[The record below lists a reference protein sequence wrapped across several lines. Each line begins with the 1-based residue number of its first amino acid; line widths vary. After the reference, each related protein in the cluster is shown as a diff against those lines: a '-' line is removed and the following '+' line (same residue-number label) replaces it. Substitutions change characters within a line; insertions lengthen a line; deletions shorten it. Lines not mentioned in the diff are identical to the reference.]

1 MRLRDLT
8 KCYIYSVTTIKIH
21 GESIKRWTYK
31 GEYDLNV
38 QQDLNELDK
47 NQAGLID
54 YNIIKIRTDYD
65 YPIEKNDYISFTQ
78 LTIVDGYTT
87 TSPEYR
93 VENKIKVGTT
103 TTYTCNL
110 FNGELYTPNIEVGG
124 SI

>member
-8 KCYIYSVTTIKIH
+8 KCYIYSVTTTKSH
-21 GESIKRWTYK
+21 GESTKQWSYK

-65 YPIEKNDYISFTQ
+65 YNIAKNDYVSFNQ
-78 LTIVDGYTT
+78 LELVNGYTT
-87 TSPEYR
+87 EPPEYR
-93 VENKIKVGTT
+93 VENKVKVGTT

-110 FNGELYTPNIEVGG
+110 YNGE
-124 SI
+124 

>member
-8 KCYIYSVTTIKIH
+8 KCYIYSVTTTKSH
-21 GESIKRWTYK
+21 GESTKQWSYK

-65 YPIEKNDYISFTQ
+65 YNIVKNDYVSFSQ
-78 LTIVDGYTT
+78 LELVNGYTT
-87 TSPEYR
+87 EPPEYR
-93 VENKIKVGTT
+93 VENKVKVGTT

-110 FNGELYTPNIEVGG
+110 YSGE
-124 SI
+124 

>member
-8 KCYIYSVTTIKIH
+8 KCYIYSVTTTKSH
-21 GESIKRWTYK
+21 GESTKQWSYK

-65 YPIEKNDYISFTQ
+65 YNIVKNDYVSFSQ
-78 LTIVDGYTT
+78 LELVNGYTT
-87 TSPEYR
+87 EPPEYR
-93 VENKIKVGTT
+93 VENKVKVGTT

-110 FNGELYTPNIEVGG
+110 YNGE
-124 SI
+124 

>member
-8 KCYIYSVTTIKIH
+8 KCYIYSVTTTKSH
-21 GESIKRWTYK
+21 GESSKKWTYK

-38 QQDLNELDK
+38 QQDINELDK

-65 YPIEKNDYISFTQ
+65 HDINKNDYISFS
-78 LTIVDGYTT
+78 LLEEKDEYTT
-87 TSPEYR
+87 IPPEYR
-93 VENKIKVGTT
+93 VENKVKVGTT

-110 FNGELYTPNIEVGG
+110 YNGE
-124 SI
+124 